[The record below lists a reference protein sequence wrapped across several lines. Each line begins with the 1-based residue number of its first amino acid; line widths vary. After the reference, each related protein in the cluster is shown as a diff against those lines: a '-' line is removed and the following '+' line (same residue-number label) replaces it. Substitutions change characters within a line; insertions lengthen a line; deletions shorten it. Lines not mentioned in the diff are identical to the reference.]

1 MAASALAAKI
11 YMHKTWPPARW
22 RPHIYIC
29 TYMLREISSLHGT
42 ISVYNCFDGFS
53 LVLSGYCASERL
65 QVGPRVAPRL
75 GRYLGRGLGGI
86 LGGYWG
92 GKTRTRRSKMVP
104 RRVKITLRRP
114 ELTPRR
120 AKEAPG
126 RAAKAFQ
133 REVILKIS
141 SPHWAISVFFCFSF
155 PAKILAGV
163 LQTSGEPS
171 TWFYCWGDS

>member
-1 MAASALAAKI
+1 
-11 YMHKTWPPARW
+11 
-22 RPHIYIC
+22 
-29 TYMLREISSLHGT
+29 MLREISSLHGT
-42 ISVYNCFDGFS
+42 ISVYNCFDDFS
-53 LVLSGYCASERL
+53 LVLSGYCASESL
-65 QVGPRVAPRL
+65 QVGPQVAPRL
-75 GRYLGRGLGGI
+75 GRHLGRGLGAI

-92 GKTRTRRSKMVP
+92 AKTRPRRSKMAP

-133 REVILKIS
+133 REVIVKIS